1 MGIFSGV
8 QFISILCSIVRTK
21 LVALWI
27 GAVGVGVF
35 GLYNSAIEM
44 ITSLSQLGL
53 RNSAIPKIAGAKSP
67 AAFARICYVVRR
79 WNLALGI
86 FGAMLTLVLSPLL
99 SRLTFDD
106 SDHTLGFIALSV
118 SVFFAAITSGE
129 SSILQGAGMLARMA
143 RASIFGTVA
152 SLICCIPL
160 YYFLGIDSIVPSM
173 IVYSAITAVALVL
186 MRSKVTNPKPAP
198 KAREVF
204 REGADFVKLGFYM
217 TASSFVSL
225 AAYYVT
231 AAWLNWRAGT
241 ETVGFYQAGYTLANR
256 YIGLVFFAIAMEY
269 YPRLSRVSSSRRR
282 LSVFVGHESLIAL
295 TVILPVATLFMAF
308 DDVVV
313 RLLYSGDFEAV
324 AGFLSWALAGTALR
338 AFSWCMAFVILAK
351 GDGRTYIITES
362 SSALAS
368 IGLNIAGYTLG
379 GLSGMGIAYVG
390 WYLLYTVIVA
400 IVYFRIYRLRIS
412 RAVSWVF
419 VAVNTIAAA
428 CAALRSLELRLPVII
443 VGCASAIASFIVL
456 RRLLRPRT

>member
-27 GAVGVGVF
+27 GAVGIGIF
-35 GLYNSAIEM
+35 GLYNSAIDM
-44 ITSLSQLGL
+44 ITTLSQLGL
-53 RNSAIPKIAGAKSP
+53 RNSAIPKIAGADSP
-67 AAFARICYVVRR
+67 SAFARICYVVRR
-79 WNLALGI
+79 WNWALGI
-86 FGAMLTLVLSPLL
+86 LGAMLTLLLSPLL
-99 SRLTFDD
+99 SRLTFGD
-106 SDHTLGFIALSV
+106 SEHTLGFIALSV
-118 SVFFAAITSGE
+118 SFFFASITSSE
-129 SSILQGAGMLARMA
+129 SSILQGAGSLARMA
-143 RASIFGTVA
+143 RASIVGTVA

-160 YYFLGIDSIVPSM
+160 YYFFGVDSIVPSM
-173 IVYSAITAVALVL
+173 IVYSAVTAGALVL
-186 MRSKVTNPKPAP
+186 MRQKVANPKPAL

-217 TASSFVSL
+217 TASSFVAL

-231 AAWLNWRAGT
+231 VTWLNWRTGT
-241 ETVGFYQAGYTLANR
+241 ETVGLYQAGYTLANR
-256 YIGLVFFAIAMEY
+256 YIGLVFFAIVMEY
-269 YPRLSRVSSSRRR
+269 YPRLSRVSSSRIR

-308 DDVVV
+308 DDIVI
-313 RLLYSGDFEAV
+313 RILYSGDFEAV

-362 SSALAS
+362 TSALAS

-390 WYLLYTVIVA
+390 WYLLYTIIVA
-400 IVYFRIYRLRIS
+400 VVYFRVYRLRLS
-412 RAVSWVF
+412 RIVAWTF
-419 VAVNTIAAA
+419 VAVNVITVV
-428 CAALRSLELRLPVII
+428 CASLRSLDLRLPVII
-443 VGCASAIASFIVL
+443 VGCATAIATLIFL
-456 RRLLRPRT
+456 RRLLHKTS